1 MTKRGELIVVTGP
14 MFAAKTSYLID
25 QARHRPDTSLV
36 LKPSMDSRYGG
47 GDQVHSHDGQAYGA
61 RLFDAKNTTEILA
74 IASEYENLSYV
85 LIDEVQFCSHEVIG
99 VIEQLLVRGMLVVAA
114 GLDLDYKKDGFGP
127 MPELMEKA
135 DQVIKLTARC
145 DHKGCEHP
153 AVFTYAKHPLSQI
166 ENVGADEIFGV
177 ACAICYDALRGD
189 LE

>member
-153 AVFTYAKHPLSQI
+153 AVFTMPNIL
-166 ENVGADEIFGV
+166 
-177 ACAICYDALRGD
+177 
-189 LE
+189 